1 MLETKRRF
9 LLIVLMVLTII
20 CFFAGVK
27 CVALQ
32 MDYPTVSYAYP
43 VTTIDAMPI
52 VMVNIV
58 GIVLLLLLV
67 PCFFFGCQFVE
78 KRFVIIGKD

>member
-9 LLIVLMVLTII
+9 LLLVLMGLTII

-32 MDYPTVSYAYP
+32 MEYPTVSYAYP

-67 PCFFFGCQFVE
+67 PCFFWGCQFVE
-78 KRFVIIGKD
+78 KQFVIIDKD